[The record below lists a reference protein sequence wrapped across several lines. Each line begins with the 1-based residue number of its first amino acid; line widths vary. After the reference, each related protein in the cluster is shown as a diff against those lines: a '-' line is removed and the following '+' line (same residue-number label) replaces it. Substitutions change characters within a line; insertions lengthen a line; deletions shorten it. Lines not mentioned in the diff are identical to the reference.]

1 MVAPAIERQDSAQR
15 RHASAQRIIC
25 GSSGM
30 DIHASAHISQ
40 ALAHIAHISADM
52 GERRII
58 MSAHIRVVSAQSM
71 SARMICIWAWP
82 PICMQELMVSSQ
94 RLWQFMHASTQ
105 SCISRLI
112 AVMVPG

>member
-1 MVAPAIERQDSAQR
+1 MSAQR
-15 RHASAQRIIC
+15 RHACAQRIIC

-30 DIHASAHISQ
+30 DIHASAHMSQ
-40 ALAHIAHISADM
+40 ARAHNAHISADI

-58 MSAHIRVVSAQSM
+58 MSEQMRVISEQSM

-94 RLWQFMHASTQ
+94 TLWQDMHASTQ
-105 SCISRLI
+105 SCISL
-112 AVMVPG
+112 VMVAVVGCCMAPPGG